1 MFRGR
6 HDHTIDAKGRLSIP
20 RVFRGELVGAGE
32 SPPMLVN
39 EKDHLALFPAE
50 TWGAE
55 EQRLMEMSSLDPDAQ
70 RLRRFYATG
79 SVPCPVDSQ
88 GRILVP
94 GFLRDHAGLEKNVI
108 VAGVLER
115 IEIWSPSRYESGLTE
130 TVMGLEDIKRSLN
143 QGTSGS

>member
-20 RVFRGELVGAGE
+20 RVFRGELVGGGE

-39 EKDHLALFPAE
+39 QRDHLALFPANE
-50 TWGAE
+50 WAAF
-55 EQRLMEMSSLDPDAQ
+55 EQRLLDSSSLDPDAQ
-70 RLRRFYATG
+70 RLRRFYASG

-94 GFLRDHAGLEKNVI
+94 GFLRDHANLEKEVI

-115 IEIWSPSRYESGLTE
+115 VEIWSPAKFESSQASTMHELDDIQR
-130 TVMGLEDIKRSLN
+130 TVDQTRRS
-143 QGTSGS
+143 